1 MKRLFTALFAMI
13 LLLGSI
19 SAQDAEGYKFTPVKD
34 IKATSVKNQYK
45 SGTCWSFSGI
55 SFLESELIRMGK
67 GEYDLSEAYVIR
79 CAYIEKAKQYVRFG
93 GKINFSGGGAFH
105 DVVDMIKKYGIVPEE
120 AYKGLNY
127 GTDKFIHGEL
137 DAVLEAYVKAVVE
150 NPNKELSTAW
160 LNGFTG
166 ILDAY
171 LGKAPETF
179 TYNGKS
185 YTPQSFAKELN
196 FPYDDYVEVS
206 SFTHHPFYKQFIIE
220 LPDNWALGSVY
231 NVTIDDFAEILEY
244 AINNGYTIGWGSDVS
259 EKGFSWKNGVA
270 IVPDTKKEDL
280 TGTERDRWEKLTT
293 AEKNAQLYKFD
304 KPAPELKITQEE
316 RQRQFDNQTT
326 TDDHGMQIT
335 GMAKDQNGNLYFKVK
350 NSWGLEGSPY
360 EGYFYASKAFV
371 LLKTTDFIIN
381 KNGIPS
387 AIRKKLNL

>member
-13 LLLGSI
+13 LFAGI
-19 SAQDAEGYKFTPVKD
+19 ITAQDAEGYKFTPVKD

-45 SGTCWSFSGI
+45 SGTCWSFSGL

-93 GKINFSGGGAFH
+93 GKINFGGGGAFH
-105 DVVDMIKKYGIVPEE
+105 DVLDMIKIYGIVPEE

-127 GTDKFIHGEL
+127 GTDKFVHGEL
-137 DAVLEAYVKAVVE
+137 DAVLEAYVKAIVE

-160 LNGFTG
+160 INGFTG

-171 LGKAPETF
+171 LGKVPETF

-185 YTPQSFAKELN
+185 YTPQTFAKELN
-196 FPYDDYVEVS
+196 LPYDDYVEVS
-206 SFTHHPFYKQFIIE
+206 SFSHHPFYKQFIIE
-220 LPDNWALGSVY
+220 LPDNWAFGSVY

-259 EKGFSWKNGVA
+259 EKGFSWKNGIA

-280 TGTERDRWEKLTT
+280 TGTERDKWEKLTP

-304 KPAPELKITQEE
+304 KPGTELKITQEE

-350 NSWGLEGSPY
+350 NSWGLDGSPY

-371 LLKTTDFIIN
+371 LLKTTDFIIH
-381 KNGIPS
+381 KNGIPPV
-387 AIRKKLNL
+387 IRKKLNL